1 VCCRSLQVPV
11 QSRDERPSKQSR
23 TQNPDVAQTQG
34 TDKTAQT
41 KTKGIHLRTSR
52 TKDQAESSRCRT
64 EMTEN
69 KAEQGSDLE
78 GESDQ

>member
-1 VCCRSLQVPV
+1 V
-11 QSRDERPSKQSR
+11 QSRDERPSKQLR

-41 KTKGIHLRTSR
+41 KTKGIHLRTSHA
-52 TKDQAESSRCRT
+52 KHQDQVESSQYIT
-64 EMTEN
+64 KMIKN
-69 KAEQGSDLE
+69 KGEQGLDLE